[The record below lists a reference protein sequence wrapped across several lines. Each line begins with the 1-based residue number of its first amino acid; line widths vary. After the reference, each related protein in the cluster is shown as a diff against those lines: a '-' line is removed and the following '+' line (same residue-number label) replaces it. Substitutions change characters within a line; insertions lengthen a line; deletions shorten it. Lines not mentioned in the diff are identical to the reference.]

1 LSEPSLITELISSA
15 LADEHAV
22 VFATDLSGKVT
33 GWSTGASQALGLTAQ
48 HAIGRPAEQV
58 ADLRVAGTN
67 LVDAVVTSGNE
78 LYNGDAIVLARSGH
92 RLHYRVWAMMTAART
107 GEVEIV
113 AIARPLAGHSDAS
126 AVDET
131 WPERQRGVD
140 TYLQRTIL
148 QTTQEGV
155 WVVGC
160 DGVTLFANSKMAQ
173 LLGTTHDEMLGR
185 PVWEVFD
192 SAVIAV
198 ARHHLPYA
206 EDDDADRYELE
217 VADADGRRRWLLV
230 TESPLHGSDGSHT
243 ATLAMYTDVTDRK
256 RLEHELAQLSLYDP
270 LTSLPNRALCLD
282 RLERLRR
289 DNERNGDDVAVLFCE
304 LDSFKQVNRLRGHAV
319 GDAVIAT
326 VAARI
331 ANAVRD
337 GDTVARFSGD
347 EFVVLCPA
355 TRSSQAAELAAEIC
369 TAVGMPIEVGG
380 TSLHVSASIG
390 VASTPDTAVADLLAQ
405 AGRARDRAQELGRA
419 RVEVHDAT
427 KRASVDDRL
436 RLLAELRAAID
447 RDELEMFYQPIV
459 RLNDSSPAGVEA
471 LMRWNHRSLG
481 AISPA
486 EFIPLA
492 ESSGLMARLG
502 AWGLRQSCADAA
514 QQSSGQ
520 MANWHLA
527 VNLSSS
533 QLAESSLV
541 QLVRGA
547 LADTGFPAHRLVLE
561 VTETSVMTDSTN
573 ATSALRS
580 LRELGVRVAV
590 DQFGAGYSSM
600 TYLRQF
606 PVDIIK
612 IDRSFVAGMAEDSD
626 DLAIVASIVSLAA
639 AVGVQ
644 AVAQGVET
652 EEQADALRRL
662 GCPLAQGFL
671 WSQPVPAATLTDALD
686 AIAQGGLPTVG
697 GSTTR
702 PGRRRRRVK
711 APAENAALVARI
723 MALHKSG
730 ASLNTIAAA
739 LNAEDLTTSAGLRW
753 HRSSV
758 ARVIA
763 DNQYPE
769 LVAHR

>member
-1 LSEPSLITELISSA
+1 MSELSQITELISSA

-22 VFATDLSGKVT
+22 VFVTDLNGVVT
-33 GWSTGASQALGLTAQ
+33 AWSTGASRALGVTARQ
-48 HAIGRPAEQV
+48 AIGRPAEQV
-58 ADLRVAGTN
+58 ADLRASGMN
-67 LVDAVVTSGNE
+67 LVDAVVTSGSE
-78 LYNGDAIVLARSGH
+78 LYESDAFVLIRNDHCVG
-92 RLHYRVWAMMTAART
+92 YRVWAAMTATRS
-107 GEVEIV
+107 GDLEIV
-113 AIARPLAGHSDAS
+113 AVAKPLADQSDTG

-131 WPERQRGVD
+131 WPERQSSVD
-140 TYLQRTIL
+140 TNLQRTIL

-155 WVVGC
+155 WVVGL
-160 DGVTLFANSKMAQ
+160 DGVTSFANSKMAQ
-173 LLGTTHDEMLGR
+173 MLGTTYEEMLGR

-198 ARHHLPYA
+198 VRHHLPYT
-206 EDDDADRYELE
+206 EDDEADRYELE
-217 VADADGRRRWLLV
+217 VADAEGRRRWLLV
-230 TESPLHGSDGSHT
+230 TESPLDGSDGSHT
-243 ATLAMYTDVTDRK
+243 ANLAMYTDITDRK
-256 RLEHELAQLSLYDP
+256 RLEHQLAQLSLYDP

-289 DNERNGDDVAVLFCE
+289 DTERDGGDIAVLFCE
-304 LDSFKQVNRLRGHAV
+304 LDRFKQVNRLHGHAV
-319 GDAVIAT
+319 GDAVITT

-331 ANAVRD
+331 ANAVRH

-355 TRSSQAAELAAEIC
+355 TELTEAAELAAEISA
-369 TAVGMPIEVGG
+369 AVGMPVEVAG
-380 TSLHVSASIG
+380 TSLNVSVSIG
-390 VASTPDTAVADLLAQ
+390 VASTPDTGVADLLAH
-405 AGRARDRAQELGRA
+405 AGRARTRAQELGRA

-427 KRASVDDRL
+427 EQTSVDDRL

-447 RDELEMFYQPIV
+447 RDGLEMYYQPIV
-459 RLNDSSPAGVEA
+459 SLSDSAPAGVEA
-471 LMRWNHRSLG
+471 LMRWNHPSIG
-481 AISPA
+481 AIPPA

-492 ESSGLMARLG
+492 ESSGLMSRLG
-502 AWGLRQSCADAA
+502 AWSLRRSCADAA
-514 QQSSGQ
+514 HQSSEQ
-520 MANWHLA
+520 LANWHLA

-533 QLAESSLV
+533 QLADRSLV
-541 QLVRGA
+541 QLVSGTI
-547 LADTGFPAHRLVLE
+547 ADTGFPAHRLVLE
-561 VTETSVMTDSTN
+561 VTEASVMTDSTN
-573 ATSALRS
+573 APSALRS

-606 PVDIIK
+606 PVDMIK
-612 IDRSFVAGMAEDSD
+612 IDRSFVAGMTENSD

-644 AVAQGVET
+644 AIAQGVET

-671 WSQPVPAATLTDALD
+671 WSQPVPAATLTDTLG
-686 AIAQGGLPTVG
+686 AIRGGVLLTVG
-697 GSTTR
+697 GSTNR
-702 PGRRRRRVK
+702 PSRRRRQVK
-711 APAENAALVARI
+711 APLESGALVARI
-723 MALHKSG
+723 MTLHKAG

-769 LVAHR
+769 LVAHQ